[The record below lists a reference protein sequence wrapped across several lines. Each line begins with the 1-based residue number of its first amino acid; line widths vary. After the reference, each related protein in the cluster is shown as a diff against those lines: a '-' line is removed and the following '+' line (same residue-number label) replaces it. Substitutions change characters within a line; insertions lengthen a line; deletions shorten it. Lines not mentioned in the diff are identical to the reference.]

1 MADATDNRPPG
12 RGTRWSAPHDA
23 LPLSA
28 VQEAMWISW
37 QRDPEALTH
46 VVPLTLE
53 VSGDLD
59 TERLRAAVTE
69 LARRHP
75 MLRARVEPGATGTR
89 LTWAG
94 TPPVPFTVH
103 AVSAADDGAVVAARR
118 PLDLSRGPLARAEV
132 LRGPDRTVVLLTIHH
147 LVLDGA
153 TIPLLLDDLRR
164 AYAGEPLGEPDAPGP
179 LIAHARRSWELALGA
194 DGAPLRAYWRTA
206 LAGSTAPARPLPVR
220 AEPTGYRQ
228 WPCAVDPELVG
239 RVRKLARELDVTY
252 FTVMFAALFV
262 TVHRHTAADDLIVS
276 APYHGRSDPAL
287 AERTGC
293 FVNVLPYRER
303 LPGARTY
310 AELLTGLRAQVRTGT
325 THGELPL
332 PAILRAADLAAPAE
346 RARTHQVVFSYT
358 QFGNHEGTGGRGP
371 DVSRLALTGGGTR
384 CELRLLD
391 VADVADY
398 RLSALLVEDGRGSRM
413 LWKDP
418 HGTLGE
424 DLLASLA
431 RDHLAVVAD
440 MVDAPH
446 RTLAEARDLL
456 PALGVPPASAD
467 AAGPAPT
474 TADGPRPDG
483 PPAPTPLPRT
493 PVASLASPTAAAL
506 AEVWRQVLGVAVTS
520 AEDSFFEMGGHSL
533 LATTLLTR
541 IGRRFGVEL
550 SLRELFSHPGFGE
563 LVQAIDAGRAPAPAE
578 DLSGVRPADAP
589 AARPTPGEAFP
600 ASGFQESIWLAQRL
614 DPVHA
619 TYHVPL
625 SWDVTGDLDPSALR
639 RALALLISRHEI
651 LRTRFVDRDGRLYQD
666 VTGPWTPDVEQ
677 VDLSRCGTAERE
689 GRLRRWAADA
699 AHDLVPRSGRLL
711 RAALFTVA
719 PHRHTLALCVHHL
732 VLDGESVPL
741 LVRELERCYAAA
753 EPGAAL
759 PPAPPHQYRD
769 LVAAERSGSRTAADL
784 AYWRDRLAGA
794 PSSLDLGAPSAP
806 EPLGNLG
813 LRLAPGLARQLL
825 PVQRAEKTSAFIIQA
840 TAVAAALHRWTGR
853 PDLTFGIPV
862 ASRGETGFQDVIGPC
877 LNTLVL
883 RSHCTRETSLAA
895 LLRAV
900 REDVIAAFEHRAAP
914 FDDVVRALAPTR
926 SPGHTPYVDV
936 LLNSVSLTHWSGTL
950 GGAELTP
957 VDFVAERTETSKFP
971 LTITFAENSAAL
983 RGSVAY
989 RGDRISG
996 VAAGKLADELSVI
1009 LHEFGELLP
1018 RPVITPQP
1026 LELSGRIR
1034 ENS

>member
-1 MADATDNRPPG
+1 MADATGNRPHG

-28 VQEAMWISW
+28 VQEAMWIAW
-37 QRDPEALTH
+37 QRDPETLTH

-75 MLRARVEPGATGTR
+75 MLRARVEQGATGTR

-94 TPPVPFTVH
+94 APPVPFAVH
-103 AVSAADDGAVVAARR
+103 AVGATADEAVLAAHR

-132 LRGPDRTVVLLTIHH
+132 LRCADRTVVLLTIHH
-147 LVLDGA
+147 LILDG
-153 TIPLLLDDLRR
+153 TSVPLLLDDLRR
-164 AYAGEPLGEPDAPGP
+164 AYAGDLLGGPDAPGP
-179 LIAHARRSWELALGA
+179 LVSHARRSWELALGD

-206 LAGSTAPARPLPVR
+206 LAGTAPARPLPVR
-220 AEPTGYRQ
+220 DEPAGYRQ
-228 WPCAVDPELVG
+228 RPCAIDPELV
-239 RVRKLARELDVTY
+239 RRARKLARELDVTY

-262 TVHRHTAADDLIVS
+262 TLHRHTDADDLIVS
-276 APYHGRSDPAL
+276 APYHGRPGPAL
-287 AERTGC
+287 AERVGC

-303 LPGARTY
+303 LSGARTY
-310 AELLTGLRAQVRTGT
+310 AELLTGLRAQVRAGT
-325 THGELPL
+325 AHGELPL
-332 PAILRAADLAAPAE
+332 PAILRAADLSAPDQ
-346 RARTHQVVFSYT
+346 RDRTHQVVLSYT
-358 QFGNHEGTGGRGP
+358 QFGYHEGTGGRGA
-371 DVSRLALTGGGTR
+371 DVSRIALTGGDAHG
-384 CELRLLD
+384 ELRLLD
-391 VADVADY
+391 LGDVADY
-398 RLSALLVEDGRGSRM
+398 RLNALLVEDGRGSRM

-418 HGTLGE
+418 HGTLGA

-446 RTLAEARDLL
+446 RTLAEARDAL
-456 PALGVPPASAD
+456 PALGVPPASP
-467 AAGPAPT
+467 GPAAPAPAV
-474 TADGPRPDG
+474 ADGPRPDG
-483 PPAPTPLPRT
+483 PSAPTPVART
-493 PVASLASPTAAAL
+493 PVISLTSPTAAAL
-506 AEVWRQVLGVAVTS
+506 AEIWQQVLGAPVTS
-520 AEDSFFEMGGHSL
+520 VEDSFFEMGGHSL

-541 IGRRFGVEL
+541 ISRRFGVEL
-550 SLRELFSHPGFGE
+550 SLRELFSHPGFSE
-563 LVQAIDAGRAPAPAE
+563 LVRAIDARRTPAPA
-578 DLSGVRPADAP
+578 DDRARPRPADAP

-600 ASGFQESIWLAQRL
+600 ASGFQESIWFAQRL

-625 SWDVTGDLDPSALR
+625 SWEVTGDLDPAALH

-666 VTGPWTPDVEQ
+666 VTEAWTPDVEH
-677 VDLSRCGTAERE
+677 VDLTRCGAAERE
-689 GRLRRWAADA
+689 ARLRRWAADT

-719 PHRHTLALCVHHL
+719 PHRHVLAICVHHL

-741 LVRELERCYAAA
+741 FVRELERCYAAA
-753 EPGAAL
+753 APEAAL

-769 LVAAERSGSRTAADL
+769 LVAAERNGSPAPAGL
-784 AYWRDRLAGA
+784 AYWQDRLADA
-794 PSSLDLGAPSAP
+794 PSSLDLGAPPVP
-806 EPLGNLG
+806 EPPGNLG
-813 LRLAPGLARQLL
+813 LRLAPGLAGRLL

-853 PDLTFGIPV
+853 EDLTFGIPV
-862 ASRGETGFQDVIGPC
+862 ASRGEAGFQDVIGPC

-883 RSHCTRETSLAA
+883 RSRCTRETSLAA

-900 REDVIAAFEHRAAP
+900 REDALAAFEHRAAP
-914 FDDVVRALAPTR
+914 FDDVVRALAPAR
-926 SPGHTPYVDV
+926 SRGHTPYVDV
-936 LLNSVSLTHWSGTL
+936 LLNSVSLTRWSGTL
-950 GGAELTP
+950 GAAELTP
-957 VDFVAERTETSKFP
+957 VDFVAARTETSKFP
-971 LTITFAENSAAL
+971 LTITFAENGATL
-983 RGSVAY
+983 RGSLAY

-996 VAAGKLADELSVI
+996 VSAGELADEISAV
-1009 LHEFGELLP
+1009 LHEFGALLP
-1018 RPVITPQP
+1018 QPVFTPQP
-1026 LELSGRIR
+1026 LELSGRNH